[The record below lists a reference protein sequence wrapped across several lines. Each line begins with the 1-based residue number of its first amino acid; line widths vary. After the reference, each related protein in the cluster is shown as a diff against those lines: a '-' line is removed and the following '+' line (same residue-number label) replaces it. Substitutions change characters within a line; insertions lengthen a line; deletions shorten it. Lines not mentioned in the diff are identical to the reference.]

1 MARKTRIVLTDALD
15 GSAATLTVDFALDG
29 VTYEIDLNDENAQKL
44 RDEFAAWAEHARRIG
59 GAAPDEAPPAGAAM
73 RRSGSASGRRP
84 GPHLRASLHYRVSLV
99 RVGWSLALLVRCIS
113 L

>member
-44 RDEFAAWAEHARRIG
+44 GDEFAAWAEHAWRVGSRARRG
-59 GAAPDEAPPAGAAM
+59 TSRGRSDERKRIREWAQARPAFARKSALPRESGVGWVESGVAGA
-73 RRSGSASGRRP
+73 
-84 GPHLRASLHYRVSLV
+84 LH
-99 RVGWSLALLVRCIS
+99 
-113 L
+113 